1 MHYLF
6 LVTSGVLYGILY
18 LFKDQVLTNQLL
30 ILTSNVQQL
39 ISIMIIPIIS
49 AYIAD
54 SIADRPGMLSGF
66 AGGLIVCQ
74 GISITS
80 ISTSSPSLLAGIIAG
95 FLAGFVSLMLRKLFS
110 YLPQCLKGIE
120 ASLFHP
126 IISTIIVT
134 LLMFYLNS
142 YLYIGHTYILNYVS
156 LVESQIS
163 TKVLFGFVLGMMMA
177 IDNGGPINKTAYV
190 FGIGMLISYD
200 YYPMAAVM
208 AGGMIPPF
216 VIVFNSNLIL
226 KIDLKL
232 EMMHLMNYINGISFI
247 SEGAIPFIQK
257 ESQIILPACCLSAG
271 LAGALSMYFNCSIA
285 SPHGGL
291 FLIWMVQNPI
301 SYLSLIVCSTLVG
314 TILLILFTKLKK
326 ES

>member
-1 MHYLF
+1 M
-6 LVTSGVLYGILY
+6 
-18 LFKDQVLTNQLL
+18 
-30 ILTSNVQQL
+30 
-39 ISIMIIPIIS
+39 
-49 AYIAD
+49 
-54 SIADRPGMLSGF
+54 
-66 AGGLIVCQ
+66 IVCQ
-74 GISITS
+74 RISITS

-126 IISTIIVT
+126 IISTIIVA

-156 LVESQIS
+156 FVESQIS

-190 FGIGMLISYD
+190 FSIGMLISYD

-216 VIVFNSNLIL
+216 VIALTATLFKDRFEVR
-226 KIDLKL
+226 KDA
-232 EMMHLMNYINGISFI
+232 LMNYINGISFI

-257 ESQIILPACCLSAG
+257 
-271 LAGALSMYFNCSIA
+271 N
-285 SPHGGL
+285 
-291 FLIWMVQNPI
+291 
-301 SYLSLIVCSTLVG
+301 
-314 TILLILFTKLKK
+314 LK
-326 ES
+326 